1 MAVTIATLLL
11 IFIVLF
17 CAYLSKLTLF
27 KIKVRPEFDS
37 QAVDILAQRRFVK
50 HNSDLS
56 DREKSI
62 ELIVLEQK
70 GENLIDTVIKNNGGK
85 NSHPSVN

>member
-1 MAVTIATLLL
+1 MAVSIASLTLL
-11 IFIVLF
+11 IIIMTG
-17 CAYLSKLTLF
+17 AYLIKLVVF

-50 HNSDLS
+50 YNPDLS

-70 GENLIDTVIKNNGGK
+70 GENLIDTVIKDNGGK

>member
-1 MAVTIATLLL
+1 MAVTIATIISLG
-11 IFIVLF
+11 IMVYSAFV
-17 CAYLSKLTLF
+17 AKLMLF

-50 HNSDLS
+50 HNPSLS

-70 GENLIDTVIKNNGGK
+70 GENLIDAVIKSNGCKNN
-85 NSHPSVN
+85 HPSVN